1 MKDVAPYIFPQ
12 NNGILMPVSV
22 LFFPYLPLLIH
33 QKIWQLTRLTLFLQ
47 TDLEK
52 MLETIYLTV
61 GIVAICVL
69 FLCVGIII
77 KGRFPSMHVSGNK
90 EMQKRGIGCVQ
101 SQDRE
106 ARKKNKHAIAEIEK
120 EERENN

>member
-1 MKDVAPYIFPQ
+1 
-12 NNGILMPVSV
+12 
-22 LFFPYLPLLIH
+22 
-33 QKIWQLTRLTLFLQ
+33 
-47 TDLEK
+47 

-77 KGRFPSMHVSGNK
+77 KGRFPNTHVSGNK
-90 EMQKRGIGCVQ
+90 EMRKRGIGCVQ

-106 ARKKNKHAIAEIEK
+106 ARKKNKHAIAEVEK
-120 EERENN
+120 APPVGAAPSPARPARPAPGCAPGGW

>member
-1 MKDVAPYIFPQ
+1 
-12 NNGILMPVSV
+12 
-22 LFFPYLPLLIH
+22 
-33 QKIWQLTRLTLFLQ
+33 
-47 TDLEK
+47 
-52 MLETIYLTV
+52 MLETIYLTA

-69 FLCVGIII
+69 FLCIGIII
-77 KGRFPSMHVSGNK
+77 KGKFPSMHVSGNK

-106 ARKKNKHAIAEIEK
+106 ARKANPHAIAEVET